1 MSRLKKALNQVPL
14 ALCYGL
20 MLSSSSAVLAQGDG
34 RLPPPPMPTAINGAP
49 ATVLGAPSTFSH
61 AATPAASS
69 YVAPPAPA
77 AAPVA
82 PPTNVAD
89 LKVEPGPL
97 EEKRRIMLGRIM
109 DAKNQGMGTSTYM
122 MAFDGIE
129 QQAKSGDTEENIA
142 KRMAS
147 INNALDEQFKRSAIL
162 KVQRAAPP
170 VAASSSGGMVPAPLG
185 GSVGS
190 PPGNTDTAA
199 LIQKLQNKFGG
210 QIPAGLQDKIPGG
223 DPSALLK
230 NPEVMDI
237 LKGLKK

>member
-1 MSRLKKALNQVPL
+1 MSRLNKALNQVPL

-20 MLSSSSAVLAQGDG
+20 MLSSLSSHSAVLAQGDG

-49 ATVLGAPSTFSH
+49 ATVLGAPTGMP
-61 AATPAASS
+61 PAASYAS
-69 YVAPPAPA
+69 APA
-77 AAPVA
+77 APAAPVA
-82 PPTNVAD
+82 PPTNVAE

-97 EEKRRIMLGRIM
+97 EEKRRALLGRIM
-109 DAKNQGMGTSTYM
+109 DAKNQGMGTTVYM
-122 MAFDGIE
+122 MAFDAIE
-129 QQAKSGDTEENIA
+129 QQAKSGDTEENIS
-142 KRMAS
+142 KRITAIS
-147 INNALDEQFKRSAIL
+147 GPLEDQFKRSATL